1 MKKIQKIKKSYLLDN
16 KKFTTFGNMKTYAY
30 FNTGIDNTKTGYEM
44 YQDEIIKEYTFK
56 KQERRLLCEKIYDR
70 DKELKKE
77 LEKRQL
83 KLFTNG

>member
-16 KKFTTFGNMKTYAY
+16 KEFTTFENMKTYAY
-30 FNTGIDNTKTGYEM
+30 FNTGVGNTKTGYEM

-83 KLFTNG
+83 KLFTDG

>member
-1 MKKIQKIKKSYLLDN
+1 MKKFKKITKSYLSDN
-16 KKFTTFGNMKTYAY
+16 KIFTTFGNMKNYAY
-30 FNTGIDNTKTGYEM
+30 FNTGVGNTKTGYEM
-44 YQDEIIKEYTFK
+44 YQDEIIKEYIFK

-70 DKELKKE
+70 DEELKKE

>member
-1 MKKIQKIKKSYLLDN
+1 MKEIQKIKKSYLLDN
-16 KKFTTFGNMKTYAY
+16 KEFTTFGNMKTYAY
-30 FNTGIDNTKTGYEM
+30 FNTGVGNTKTGYEM

-83 KLFTNG
+83 KLFTDE